1 MVRGLVTVADGTI
14 VINTELRTDKLKN
27 KLDKLNNDIERQA
40 NKVHDLQ
47 LEYDRLN
54 DALTDARMA
63 GSMVNP
69 EDAENAE
76 RARLELERA
85 QIQLNQMQTNA
96 AGTTEQLR
104 QMQGQQG
111 TSGLQN
117 NIEGASKSLEKFQ
130 KKITTIAKKVFVF
143 TLISS
148 ALRKVKAYMGEA
160 LEANTAYQNSL
171 AQLRGTLRTAFQPIL
186 NVVIPILQALINIL
200 NTAMSYVAKFTSW
213 LFGTTVSASAAA
225 AKALYNQANATEA
238 AGNAA
243 AKAKRQMS
251 GLDEMNTYQTD
262 TGSSAGGSS
271 AGTNVDFSA
280 VNGVKDAMSDL
291 EVYISGALLALGAI
305 LAFSGVSIP
314 LGIALMAI
322 GAAGLASALSL
333 DWDTMPDHVR
343 SALTATLVV
352 IGAASLAIGVILAFS
367 SPAHLALGIGLI
379 VAGAAAL
386 GTAMALNWDTLK
398 EKISG
403 ETAVLMGII
412 GAALLVLGMILAA
425 CGALPLGI
433 ALIAAG
439 AVGLVTPIALN
450 WDALKDKISQAW
462 EKIKRWFKTNV
473 APKFTKKFWLEK
485 FSTISDGLK
494 QKIKDGINAAIT
506 LFNKFISWINDKLN
520 IKWSSVKIAGLE
532 VIPKGSFQLLKLNS
546 IPMLAQGGVI
556 PANNEFLAVL
566 GDQKRGNN
574 IEAPESLIRQIVREE
589 SGNGTYTF
597 VAQLDGRTL
606 FKEVISQGKLSRR
619 MSGKNEFALGGG

>member
-14 VINTELRTDKLKN
+14 VIDTELRTDKLKN

-111 TSGLQN
+111 TSGLQD
-117 NIEGASKSLEKFQ
+117 NIEDASKSLEKFQ

-148 ALRKVKAYMGEA
+148 ALRKVKSYMGEA

-186 NVVIPILQALINIL
+186 NVVIPILQALINVL

-262 TGSSAGGSS
+262 TSSSAGGSS

-280 VNGVKDAMSDL
+280 VNGIKDAMSDL

-305 LAFSGVSIP
+305 LTFSGVSVP

-333 DWDTMPDHVR
+333 DWGTMPDQVR

-352 IGAASLAIGVILAFS
+352 IGAASLVIGAILAFS
-367 SPAHLALGIGLI
+367 GTNLPLGIGLM

-386 GTAMALNWDTLK
+386 GTATALNWDTLK

-425 CGALPLGI
+425 SGALPLGI

-520 IKWSSVKIAGLE
+520 IKWSAVKIAGVQ

>member
-117 NIEGASKSLEKFQ
+117 NIEDASKSLEKFQ

-160 LEANTAYQNSL
+160 LEANTTYQNSL

-412 GAALLVLGMILAA
+412 GAALLVIGMILAVS
-425 CGALPLGI
+425 GAMPLGI

>member
-14 VINTELRTDKLKN
+14 VIDTELRTDKLKN

-352 IGAASLAIGVILAFS
+352 IGAASLVIGVILAFS

-412 GAALLVLGMILAA
+412 GAALLVIGMILAVS
-425 CGALPLGI
+425 GAMPLGI

-485 FSTISDGLK
+485 FSTVSDGLK

>member
-200 NTAMSYVAKFTSW
+200 NAAMSYVAKFTSW

-352 IGAASLAIGVILAFS
+352 IGAASLVIGVILAFS
-367 SPAHLALGIGLI
+367 GANLPLGIGLM

>member
-14 VINTELRTDKLKN
+14 VIDTELRTDKLKN

-111 TSGLQN
+111 ASGLQN
-117 NIEGASKSLEKFQ
+117 NIEDASKSLEKFQ

-148 ALRKVKAYMGEA
+148 ALRKVKSYMGEA

-186 NVVIPILQALINIL
+186 NVVIPILQALINVL

-262 TGSSAGGSS
+262 TSSSAGGSSS

-291 EVYISGALLALGAI
+291 EVYISGALLALGAT

-352 IGAASLAIGVILAFS
+352 IGAASLVIGAILAFS
-367 SPAHLALGIGLI
+367 GTNLPLGIGLM

-386 GTAMALNWDTLK
+386 GTATALNWDTLK

-425 CGALPLGI
+425 SGALPLGI

-520 IKWSSVKIAGLE
+520 IKWSAVKIAGVQ

>member
-14 VINTELRTDKLKN
+14 VIDTELRTDKLKN

-262 TGSSAGGSS
+262 TSSSAGGSS

-280 VNGVKDAMSDL
+280 VNGVKDTMSDL

-305 LAFSGVSIP
+305 LAFSGVSVP

-352 IGAASLAIGVILAFS
+352 IGAASLVIGVILAFS
-367 SPAHLALGIGLI
+367 GANLPLGIGLM

>member
-352 IGAASLAIGVILAFS
+352 IGAASLVIGVILAFS
-367 SPAHLALGIGLI
+367 GANLPLGIGLM